1 MAATHRYN
9 QHSEQ
14 KTFTKENILYAS
26 IYIKLKNKQN
36 YSEKNDSLWWVS
48 AGRDIRSFLGCWT
61 FFTS

>member
-1 MAATHRYN
+1 MAETHRYN

-36 YSEKNDSLWWVS
+36 YSEKNDSLW
-48 AGRDIRSFLGCWT
+48 
-61 FFTS
+61 